1 MTLIISSMAN
11 GAISDGSQYGT
22 VTSPYTLPDNPVFG
36 AIVRIHGDGV
46 QWVVTAPSTYYITN
60 GQTGTTL
67 TGITGYESAA
77 LQYIGNSIWN
87 VVYANAQNVLP
98 ESCVLY
104 LPFTGVNNSTAIMD
118 YSYYRTLMTAVGD
131 AKISTTQSKF
141 GGSSLYL
148 DGTGDY
154 IYADGSASKYAFGT
168 GDFSISMWIYQGAIG
183 VTRILFDGRPPTGIG
198 LYPTFYITS
207 TNLLSFYINSGNVIT
222 GTTAMSST
230 STWYHVA
237 LIRSSGSTKIYLNGV
252 QEGSTYTDT
261 NAYIVGASRPAIG
274 TAGDTIAQFFNG
286 YIDELA
292 VYKGLAISP
301 VVPTRP
307 LIGQLVL
314 S

>member
-118 YSYYRTLMTAVGD
+118 YSYYRTLLTVAGD

-168 GDFSISMWIYQGAIG
+168 GDFSISMWIY
-183 VTRILFDGRPPTGIG
+183 
-198 LYPTFYITS
+198 
-207 TNLLSFYINSGNVIT
+207 
-222 GTTAMSST
+222 
-230 STWYHVA
+230 
-237 LIRSSGSTKIYLNGV
+237 
-252 QEGSTYTDT
+252 
-261 NAYIVGASRPAIG
+261 
-274 TAGDTIAQFFNG
+274 
-286 YIDELA
+286 
-292 VYKGLAISP
+292 
-301 VVPTRP
+301 
-307 LIGQLVL
+307 
-314 S
+314 

>member
-11 GAISDGSQYGT
+11 GSVSDGSQYGT

-36 AIVRIHGDGV
+36 AVVKIHGDGV

-118 YSYYRTLMTAVGD
+118 YSYYRTLMTVAGD

-168 GDFSISMWIYQGAIG
+168 GDFSISMWIYLSVKNALYG
-183 VTRILFDGRPPTGIG
+183 VIDWR
-198 LYPTFYITS
+198 TS
-207 TNLLSFYINSGNVIT
+207 GTTNLLPLIYINSDNTLHYSQSSGERIV
-222 GTTAMSST
+222 GTTALT
-230 STWYHVA
+230 TGIWYYLS
-237 LIRSSGSTKIYLNGV
+237 LIRSSGSTKLYLNGV
-252 QEGSTYTDT
+252 QEGSTYADANNYT
-261 NAYIVGASRPAIG
+261 IVAIRPAMG
-274 TAGDTIAQFFNG
+274 LDAASGNGFFNG
-286 YIDELA
+286 YIDEIA
-292 VYKGLAISP
+292 IWKGLAISP